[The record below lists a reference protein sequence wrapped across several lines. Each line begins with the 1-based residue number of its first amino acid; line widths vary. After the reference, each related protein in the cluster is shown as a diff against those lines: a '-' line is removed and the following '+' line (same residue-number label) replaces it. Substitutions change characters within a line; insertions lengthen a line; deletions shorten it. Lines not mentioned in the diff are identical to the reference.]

1 MFSYVHGRSILKRNF
16 TDRDSKFHNSNQTHL
31 FLVAHCSSLSMALGM
46 HRISFT
52 LTLFFSFSLG
62 TIDNLQREKAF
73 FHTLLW
79 CFMIFV
85 SISLVQISCSD
96 AERFGVVSCDNYNCF
111 SPFFVRFVIM
121 LENRS
126 DFYPYLDKLYSNC
139 NWHFLLNMLVSDVY
153 QHHKCFSDS
162 YPFGYNRKQK
172 LFACK
177 WITIQAL
184 FHWHIFMISK
194 RENKMHQQIKWKV
207 QEQKKNWTGS
217 EAYGKNCI
225 LFSKTKFFT
234 FRNLCFYSVE
244 HWEIQFNWFFQWNS
258 ISFMRFFNLVE
269 DFLSD
274 LLSEIKSILDV
285 ILVPTIFPFL
295 R

>member
-31 FLVAHCSSLSMALGM
+31 FLGAHCSSLSMAIGM

-85 SISLVQISCSD
+85 SISLVQTSCSD

-153 QHHKCFSDS
+153 QHQHHKCFSDS

-177 WITIQAL
+177 
-184 FHWHIFMISK
+184 
-194 RENKMHQQIKWKV
+194 
-207 QEQKKNWTGS
+207 
-217 EAYGKNCI
+217 
-225 LFSKTKFFT
+225 
-234 FRNLCFYSVE
+234 
-244 HWEIQFNWFFQWNS
+244 
-258 ISFMRFFNLVE
+258 
-269 DFLSD
+269 
-274 LLSEIKSILDV
+274 
-285 ILVPTIFPFL
+285 
-295 R
+295 